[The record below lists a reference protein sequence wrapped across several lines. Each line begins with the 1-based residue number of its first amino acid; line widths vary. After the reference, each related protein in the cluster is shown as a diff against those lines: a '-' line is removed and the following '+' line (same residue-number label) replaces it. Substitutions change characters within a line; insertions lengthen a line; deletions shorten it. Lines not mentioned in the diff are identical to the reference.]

1 MRVYDRDAIARY
13 YRRRPWQVIW
23 RSLSVFWQ
31 FLGFILALG
40 WDRLWNI
47 QHRTKLQR
55 ASQLRELL
63 THLGPTF
70 IKVGQALSTR
80 PDLLQKDY
88 LEELTKLQ
96 DRLPPFPNSIAF
108 EIINRELDRS
118 ADEIFRSI
126 SPDPIAA
133 ASLGQVYKAQLRSG
147 ETVAVKVQRPG
158 LTQKLTLDLHIIR
171 WLCSW
176 LAPYLPLNLGHDLT
190 LTVDEFGTKL
200 FEEIDYLQEGR
211 NAELFSSN
219 FQYCDYVKVPSIYWR
234 YTSRRV
240 LTLEWIEGYKLTG
253 SPEFYDADLNQAEI
267 IRIGVISGLQQLLEF
282 GFFHA
287 DPHPGNWFYLD
298 DGRVALLDCGMMG
311 RLDPRTQEILLEI
324 ILAIVSLD
332 SQRCAQLTLKLAP
345 SDRPI
350 NLIRLESDYEH
361 LLRHY
366 YSLSLTELN
375 FSQLFYQVLQIARQN
390 RIQVPGNLGL
400 CAKCIANL
408 EGVARSLDP
417 EFNFPNRIRPLMA
430 DLFQQQLVGD
440 APLPAFLRT
449 LLDLKSLGLRSPRQV
464 ELLLDRLSSE
474 TLRWNLN
481 IQGLDRLLDTLE
493 SGSNRLSFS
502 IITGSLI
509 LGSALLYPPSQGSQ
523 LAWFSIGL
531 LVIASI
537 LGFGLI
543 GSILWSSRGR

>member
-1 MRVYDRDAIARY
+1 MFSLARTSGRQRDILE
-13 YRRRPWQVIW
+13 V
-23 RSLSVFWQ
+23 VFRH
-31 FLGFILALG
+31 G
-40 WDRLWNI
+40 WDYMRRLLSGSRAGTPELPPPKVLRNI
-47 QHRTKLQR
+47 LV
-55 ASQLRELL
+55 E
-63 THLGPTF
+63 LGPVF
-70 IKVGQALSTR
+70 VKLGQLLSTR
-80 PDLLQKDY
+80 PDLLQASYIQALTDLQSNVPPVSWQDVEMI
-88 LEELTKLQ
+88 LEQE
-96 DRLPPFPNSIAF
+96 FPRPWSDLFTEIQPTPVAAGSIAQTHYAV
-108 EIINRELDRS
+108 L
-118 ADEIFRSI
+118 
-126 SPDPIAA
+126 
-133 ASLGQVYKAQLRSG
+133 KSG
-147 ETVAVKVQRPG
+147 EPVALKVQRPG
-158 LTQKLTLDLHIIR
+158 LEAIVAQDMELIGALAELMALTEWGQDYDVLGLAREFAQAVELELDFREEGAFTDKLRQNLSQSRWFNADKLT
-171 WLCSW
+171 
-176 LAPYLPLNLGHDLT
+176 
-190 LTVDEFGTKL
+190 
-200 FEEIDYLQEGR
+200 
-211 NAELFSSN
+211 
-219 FQYCDYVKVPSIYWR
+219 VPSIYWDL
-234 YTSRRV
+234 TSEKV
-240 LTLEWIEGYKLTG
+240 LVLEWMPGKPLLRAKAWQDEDPSTAVEAKNIATLLVR
-253 SPEFYDADLNQAEI
+253 SFF
-267 IRIGVISGLQQLLEF
+267 QQVCLD